1 MRRRLSFANVTSLL
15 ALFIALG
22 GAAYAAGVVPFASRA
37 GFADNAAKV
46 NGLSASRS
54 AKPVW
59 LVSLNGAG
67 KFPGSTIPLPAVLT
81 RASTG
86 RLFAAAYCHQ
96 GEVVTGGGGTAQDGV
111 IVTSAPQRGS
121 AGNVVGWQVKGSDIL
136 ANVTAV
142 VVCARSGP

>member
-1 MRRRLSFANVTSLL
+1 MRSKLSFANVTSLL

-22 GAAYAAGVVPFASRA
+22 GAAYAAGVPFASHA
-37 GFADNAAKV
+37 GYADNAAKV
-46 NGLSASRS
+46 DGLSASRS
-54 AKPVW
+54 PRPVW

-96 GEVVTGGGGTAQDGV
+96 GEVVTGGGGFANNGV
-111 IVTSAPQRGS
+111 IVASAPQRGS
-121 AGNVVGWQVKGSDIL
+121 LGNVVGWQVKGSDIL
-136 ANVTAV
+136 QNVTAV